1 MTSVQT
7 PTNAPISA
15 PINNPVKPPT
25 KSPMNAPVIGDPPVT
40 SPVNGP
46 IISSPM
52 KAPQVPPTPAAYPNE
67 TPLRA
72 PILVPVVP
80 PAQPPKVVTKQ
91 PSKAPEVSPIPPT
104 ANSPAAT
111 KAPVLPPVQPPQKRP
126 TKAPEFT
133 SSGKWI
139 EVKASS
145 PIVARHEM
153 CFHIIDTP
161 GIGRR
166 VYLVGGL
173 GTKDL
178 DIYNPFNRTWS
189 KGKPVPI
196 TLHHVQCV
204 VTQGKLWLVAAW
216 MGGYPQEQNV
226 NATYVYDPATNSWA
240 TKSALPVGR
249 RRGSAAAML
258 SPDGTQI
265 YVSHGNSGGHETA
278 NFATSQPY
286 LDEYNIASDTW
297 TALSSNAP
305 NPRDHTG
312 GAMVNGLIC
321 VAGGRNGGEINWP
334 MVAPT
339 DCFNLTSRKWEVK
352 DPMPVILSGYCDG
365 LRAVYKCQRGK

>member
-1 MTSVQT
+1 
-7 PTNAPISA
+7 
-15 PINNPVKPPT
+15 
-25 KSPMNAPVIGDPPVT
+25 
-40 SPVNGP
+40 
-46 IISSPM
+46 
-52 KAPQVPPTPAAYPNE
+52 
-67 TPLRA
+67 
-72 PILVPVVP
+72 
-80 PAQPPKVVTKQ
+80 
-91 PSKAPEVSPIPPT
+91 
-104 ANSPAAT
+104 
-111 KAPVLPPVQPPQKRP
+111 
-126 TKAPEFT
+126 
-133 SSGKWI
+133 
-139 EVKASS
+139 
-145 PIVARHEM
+145 M

-216 MGGYPQEQNV
+216 MGGYPQEKNV

-240 TKSALPVGR
+240 TKSALPVER

-258 SPDGTQI
+258 SPDGTKI
-265 YVSHGNSGGHETA
+265 YVSHGTTGGHET
-278 NFATSQPY
+278 FATSLPY
-286 LDEYNIASDTW
+286 LDEYEIATDTW

-339 DCFNLTSRKWEVK
+339 DCFNLTSKQWK
-352 DPMPVILSGYCDG
+352 SKIQCP
-365 LRAVYKCQRGK
+365 